1 MSFLLNVIVPTKIP
15 FNSII
20 VAKKLKTFNGCHFG
34 ACAIKLFT
42 TINIFCRIKLERF
55 SIVTVNPSLIFA
67 AKVRSLPLNVSLKEV
82 FTWVDNLVRKT
93 NTLAYSGSEFITAV
107 KVLYYSPLVI

>member
-1 MSFLLNVIVPTKIP
+1 
-15 FNSII
+15 
-20 VAKKLKTFNGCHFG
+20 LKTFNGCHFG
-34 ACAIKLFT
+34 VDTIKLFT
-42 TINIFCRIKLERF
+42 AVIILYRIKLECLP
-55 SIVTVNPSLIFA
+55 IVTVSPFNPSLIFA

-107 KVLYYSPLVI
+107 KGL